1 MSIREQLLALKIPTA
16 TVKVA
21 GIDGLVS
28 LRGLTAN
35 ERDLWEQQIYA
46 ERDKKMGV
54 KNIRA
59 SLVARCLVT
68 DSEAGVRLFT
78 DAEMDQV
85 GSMPASVIDKLYEHC
100 QRLSGLGA
108 KDAEELEKN

>member
-28 LRGLTAN
+28 LRGLTAG
-35 ERDLWEQQIYA
+35 ERDQWEQYVYS
-46 ERDKKMGV
+46 ERDIKKGV

-59 SLVARCLVT
+59 SLVVRCLT
-68 DSEAGVRLFT
+68 DEAGVRLFT
-78 DAEMDQV
+78 DSEIAEV
-85 GSMPASVIDKLYEHC
+85 GAMPASVIDKLYEHC

>member
-28 LRGLTAN
+28 LRGLTAG
-35 ERDLWEQQIYA
+35 ERDSWEQYVYS
-46 ERDKKMGV
+46 ERDIKKGV
-54 KNIRA
+54 NNIRA
-59 SLVARCLVT
+59 SLVVRCIT
-68 DSEAGVRLFT
+68 DEAGVRLFT
-78 DAEMDQV
+78 DSEIAEV
-85 GSMPASVIDKLYEHC
+85 GAMPASVIDKLYEHC

>member
-28 LRGLTAN
+28 LRGLTAG
-35 ERDLWEQQIYA
+35 ERDSWEQYVYS
-46 ERDKKMGV
+46 ERDIKKGV

-59 SLVARCLVT
+59 SLVVRCLT
-68 DSEAGVRLFT
+68 DEAGVRLFT
-78 DAEMDQV
+78 DSEIAEV
-85 GSMPASVIDKLYEHC
+85 GAMPASVIDKLYEHC

>member
-28 LRGLTAN
+28 LCGLSASG
-35 ERDLWEQQIYA
+35 RDLWEQEIYSQ
-46 ERDKKMGV
+46 RDKKMGV

-59 SLVARCLVT
+59 SLVVRCLT
-68 DSEAGVRLFT
+68 TEAGVRLFT
-78 DAEMDQV
+78 DAEIDQV

>member
-16 TVKVA
+16 TVKVS
-21 GIDGLVS
+21 GIDGLIS
-28 LRGLTAN
+28 LRGLTAG
-35 ERDLWEQQIYA
+35 ERDSWEQYVYS
-46 ERDKKMGV
+46 ERDIKKGV

-59 SLVARCLVT
+59 SLVVRCLT
-68 DSEAGVRLFT
+68 DEAGVRLFT
-78 DAEMDQV
+78 DAEIAEV
-85 GSMPASVIDKLYEHC
+85 GAMPASVIDKLYEHC

>member
-28 LRGLTAN
+28 LRGLSASD
-35 ERDLWEQQIYA
+35 RDLWEQEVFSQ
-46 ERDKKMGV
+46 RDIKKGV

-59 SLVARCLVT
+59 SLVVRCLT
-68 DSEAGVRLFT
+68 DEAGVRLFT
-78 DAEMDQV
+78 DSEIAEV
-85 GSMPASVIDKLYEHC
+85 GAMPASVIDKLYEHC

>member
-28 LRGLTAN
+28 LCGLSASG
-35 ERDLWEQQIYA
+35 RDLWEQEIYSQ
-46 ERDKKMGV
+46 RDKKMGV
-54 KNIRA
+54 NNIRA
-59 SLVARCLVT
+59 SLVVRCLT
-68 DSEAGVRLFT
+68 TEAGVRLFT
-78 DAEMDQV
+78 DAEIDQV

>member
-28 LRGLTAN
+28 LRGLSGS
-35 ERDLWEQQIYA
+35 ERDLWEQEVFSQ
-46 ERDKKMGV
+46 RDIKKGV

-59 SLVARCLVT
+59 SLVVRCLVT
-68 DSEAGVRLFT
+68 DEETGVRLFT
-78 DAEMDQV
+78 DAEIAEV
-85 GSMPASVIDKLYEHC
+85 GAMPASVIDKLYEHC

>member
-28 LRGLTAN
+28 LCGLSASG
-35 ERDLWEQQIYA
+35 RDLWEQEIYA
-46 ERDKKMGV
+46 QRDKKMGV

-59 SLVARCLVT
+59 SLVVRCIT
-68 DSEAGVRLFT
+68 TEAGVRMFT
-78 DAEMDQV
+78 DAEIDQV

>member
-1 MSIREQLLALKIPTA
+1 MSIRDQLLALKIQTA
-16 TVKVA
+16 TVKIA
-21 GIDGLVS
+21 GIEGLVS
-28 LRGLTAN
+28 LRGLTAS
-35 ERDLWEQQIYA
+35 ERDSWEQYVYS

-59 SLVARCLVT
+59 SLVVRSLVDET
-68 DSEAGVRLFT
+68 GSRLFT
-78 DAEMDQV
+78 DSEMDQV

-108 KDAEELEKN
+108 KDAEELEGN

>member
-28 LRGLTAN
+28 LCGLSASG
-35 ERDLWEQQIYA
+35 RDLWEQEIYSQ
-46 ERDKKMGV
+46 RDKKMGV

-59 SLVARCLVT
+59 SLVVRCLTTEV
-68 DSEAGVRLFT
+68 GVRLFT
-78 DAEMDQV
+78 DAEIDQV

>member
-1 MSIREQLLALKIPTA
+1 MLIREQLLALKIPTA

-28 LRGLTAN
+28 LCGLSASG
-35 ERDLWEQQIYA
+35 RDLWEQQIYA

-59 SLVARCLVT
+59 SLVVRCIT
-68 DSEAGVRLFT
+68 DEAGVRLFT

-100 QRLSGLGA
+100 QRLSGLGP

>member
-21 GIDGLVS
+21 GIDGLIS
-28 LRGLTAN
+28 LRGLTAG
-35 ERDLWEQQIYA
+35 ERDSREQYVYS
-46 ERDKKMGV
+46 ERDIKKGV

-59 SLVARCLVT
+59 SLVVRCLT
-68 DSEAGVRLFT
+68 DDETGVRLFT
-78 DAEMDQV
+78 DAEIAEV
-85 GSMPASVIDKLYEHC
+85 GAMPASVIDKLDEHC

>member
-16 TVKVA
+16 TIKVA

-28 LRGLTAN
+28 LRGLSASG
-35 ERDLWEQQIYA
+35 RDLWEQQIYA

-59 SLVARCLVT
+59 SLVVRCIT
-68 DSEAGVRLFT
+68 DDETGVRLFT
-78 DAEMDQV
+78 DAEIDQV

>member
-28 LRGLTAN
+28 LRGLTAG
-35 ERDLWEQQIYA
+35 ERDQWEQYVYS
-46 ERDKKMGV
+46 ERDIKKGV

-59 SLVARCLVT
+59 SLVVRCIT
-68 DSEAGVRLFT
+68 DETGSRLFT
-78 DAEMDQV
+78 DDEIAEI
-85 GSMPASVIDKLYEHC
+85 GAMPASVIDKLYEHC

>member
-21 GIDGLVS
+21 GIDGLIS
-28 LRGLTAN
+28 LRGLTAG
-35 ERDLWEQQIYA
+35 ERDSWEQYVYS
-46 ERDKKMGV
+46 ERDIKKGV

-59 SLVARCLVT
+59 SLVVRCLT
-68 DSEAGVRLFT
+68 DEAGVRLFT
-78 DAEMDQV
+78 DSEIAEV
-85 GSMPASVIDKLYEHC
+85 GAMPASVIDKLYEHC

-108 KDAEELEKN
+108 KDADELEKN

>member
-28 LRGLTAN
+28 LRGLTAG
-35 ERDLWEQQIYA
+35 ERDQWEQYVYS
-46 ERDKKMGV
+46 ERDVKKGV

-59 SLVARCLVT
+59 SLVVRCIT
-68 DSEAGVRLFT
+68 EAGVRLFT
-78 DAEMDQV
+78 DAEMDQIR
-85 GSMPASVIDKLYEHC
+85 SMPASVIDKLYKHC
-100 QRLSGLGA
+100 QHLSGLGA

>member
-28 LRGLTAN
+28 LRGLSGS
-35 ERDLWEQQIYA
+35 ERDLWEQEVFSQ
-46 ERDKKMGV
+46 RDIKKGV

-59 SLVARCLVT
+59 SLVVRCLT
-68 DSEAGVRLFT
+68 DEAGVRLFT
-78 DAEMDQV
+78 DSEIAEV
-85 GSMPASVIDKLYEHC
+85 GAMPASVIDKLYEHC

>member
-21 GIDGLVS
+21 GINGLVS
-28 LRGLTAN
+28 LRGLTAS
-35 ERDLWEQQIYA
+35 ERDLWEQEVFSQ
-46 ERDKKMGV
+46 RDIKKGV

-59 SLVARCLVT
+59 SLVIRSLVDNET
-68 DSEAGVRLFT
+68 GVRLFT
-78 DAEMDQV
+78 DAEIAEV
-85 GSMPASVIDKLYEHC
+85 GAMPASVIDKLYEHC

>member
-28 LRGLTAN
+28 LRGLTAG
-35 ERDLWEQQIYA
+35 ERDQWEQYVYS
-46 ERDKKMGV
+46 ERDIKKGV

-59 SLVARCLVT
+59 SLVVRCLTTEV
-68 DSEAGVRLFT
+68 GVRLFT
-78 DAEMDQV
+78 DAEVAEV
-85 GSMPASVIDKLYEHC
+85 GAMPASVIDKLYEHC

-108 KDAEELEKN
+108 KDAEELEGN

>member
-21 GIDGLVS
+21 GLSDMVH
-28 LRGLTAN
+28 LRGLSAS
-35 ERDLWEQQIYA
+35 ERDLWEQHVFS
-46 ERDKKMGV
+46 ERDSKKGV

-59 SLVARCLVT
+59 SLVVRSIV
-68 DSEAGVRLFT
+68 DESGVRLFT
-78 DAEMDQV
+78 DAEIDQV

-100 QRLSGLGA
+100 QRLSGLGM
-108 KDAEELEKN
+108 KDSEEIEKN

>member
-28 LRGLTAN
+28 LRGLSASD
-35 ERDLWEQQIYA
+35 RDLWEQEVFSQ
-46 ERDKKMGV
+46 RDIKKGV

-59 SLVARCLVT
+59 SLVVRCLT
-68 DSEAGVRLFT
+68 DEAGVRLFT
-78 DAEMDQV
+78 DAEIAEV
-85 GSMPASVIDKLYEHC
+85 GAMPANVIDKLYEHC

>member
-28 LRGLTAN
+28 LCGLSASG
-35 ERDLWEQQIYA
+35 RDLWEQQIYA
-46 ERDKKMGV
+46 QRDKKMGV

-59 SLVARCLVT
+59 SLVVRCIT
-68 DSEAGVRLFT
+68 DEAGVRLFS
-78 DAEMDQV
+78 DSEIDQV

>member
-16 TVKVA
+16 TVKVS
-21 GIDGLVS
+21 GIEGLVS

-35 ERDLWEQQIYA
+35 ERDLWEQWVFS
-46 ERDKKMGV
+46 ERDTKRGV
-54 KNIRA
+54 RSIRA
-59 SLVARCLVT
+59 SLVVRCIT
-68 DSEAGVRLFT
+68 DNETGVRLFT

-85 GSMPASVIDKLYEHC
+85 GAMPASVIDKLYEHC

>member
-1 MSIREQLLALKIPTA
+1 MSIRNQLLALKIPTA

-21 GIDGLVS
+21 GIEGLVS
-28 LRGLTAN
+28 LRGLSAS
-35 ERDLWEQQIYA
+35 ERDLWEQGIYS
-46 ERDKKMGV
+46 ERDIKKGV

-59 SLVARCLVT
+59 SLVVRCLT
-68 DSEAGVRLFT
+68 DEAGVRLFT
-78 DAEMDQV
+78 DAEIAEV
-85 GSMPASVIDKLYEHC
+85 GAMPASVIDKLYAHC

>member
-28 LRGLTAN
+28 LRGLTAG
-35 ERDLWEQQIYA
+35 ERDLWEQEVFSQ
-46 ERDKKMGV
+46 RDIKKGV

-59 SLVARCLVT
+59 SLVVRCLT
-68 DSEAGVRLFT
+68 DETGVRLFT
-78 DAEMDQV
+78 DTEIAQV
-85 GSMPASVIDKLYEHC
+85 GAMPSSVIDKLYEHC

-108 KDAEELEKN
+108 KDAEELEGN

>member
-1 MSIREQLLALKIPTA
+1 MSIREQLLALKIPAA

-28 LRGLTAN
+28 LRGLTAS
-35 ERDLWEQQIYA
+35 ERDQWEQYVYS
-46 ERDKKMGV
+46 ERDIKKGV

-59 SLVARCLVT
+59 SLVVRCIT
-68 DSEAGVRLFT
+68 DETGSRLFT
-78 DAEMDQV
+78 DAEIAEV
-85 GSMPASVIDKLYEHC
+85 GAMPASVIDKLYEHC

>member
-16 TVKVA
+16 TVNVA

-28 LRGLTAN
+28 LRGLSASD
-35 ERDLWEQQIYA
+35 RDLWEQEVFSQ
-46 ERDKKMGV
+46 RDIKKGV

-59 SLVARCLVT
+59 SLVVRCLT
-68 DSEAGVRLFT
+68 DEAGVRLFT
-78 DAEMDQV
+78 DSEIAEV
-85 GSMPASVIDKLYEHC
+85 GAMPASVIDKLYEHC

>member
-21 GIDGLVS
+21 GIEGLVS
-28 LRGLTAN
+28 LRGLSAS
-35 ERDLWEQQIYA
+35 ERDLWEQGIYS
-46 ERDKKMGV
+46 ERDIKKGV

-59 SLVARCLVT
+59 SLVVRCLT
-68 DSEAGVRLFT
+68 TEAGVRLFT
-78 DAEMDQV
+78 DAEIAEV
-85 GSMPASVIDKLYEHC
+85 GAMPASVIDRLYEHC

>member
-1 MSIREQLLALKIPTA
+1 MAIREQLLALKIPTA

-28 LRGLTAN
+28 LRGLTAS
-35 ERDLWEQQIYA
+35 ERDQWEQYVYS
-46 ERDKKMGV
+46 ERDIKKGV

-59 SLVARCLVT
+59 SLVVRCIT
-68 DSEAGVRLFT
+68 DETGSRLFT
-78 DAEMDQV
+78 DAEIAEV
-85 GSMPASVIDKLYEHC
+85 GAMPASVIDKLYEHC

>member
-28 LRGLTAN
+28 LCGLSASG
-35 ERDLWEQQIYA
+35 RDLWEQQIYA

-59 SLVARCLVT
+59 SLVVRCIT
-68 DSEAGVRLFT
+68 DEAGVRMFT
-78 DAEMDQV
+78 DAEIAEV

>member
-1 MSIREQLLALKIPTA
+1 MSIREQLIALKIPTA

-21 GIDGLVS
+21 GIDGLIS
-28 LRGLTAN
+28 LRGLTAS
-35 ERDLWEQQIYA
+35 ERDQWEQYVYS
-46 ERDKKMGV
+46 ERDIKKGV

-59 SLVARCLVT
+59 SLVVRCIT
-68 DSEAGVRLFT
+68 DETGSRLFT
-78 DAEMDQV
+78 DAEIAEV
-85 GSMPASVIDKLYEHC
+85 GAMPASVIDKLYEHC

>member
-1 MSIREQLLALKIPTA
+1 MSIRDQLLALKIPTA

-28 LRGLTAN
+28 LRGLTAS
-35 ERDLWEQQIYA
+35 ERDQWEQYVYS
-46 ERDKKMGV
+46 ERDIKKGV

-59 SLVARCLVT
+59 SLVVRCIT
-68 DSEAGVRLFT
+68 EAGVRLFT

-100 QRLSGLGA
+100 QHLSGLGA